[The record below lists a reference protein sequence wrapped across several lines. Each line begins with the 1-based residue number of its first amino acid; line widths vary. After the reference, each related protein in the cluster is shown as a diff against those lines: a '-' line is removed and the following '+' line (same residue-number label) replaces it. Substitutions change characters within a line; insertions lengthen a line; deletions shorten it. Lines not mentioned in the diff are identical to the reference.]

1 MLLLGIVFLLLL
13 LINMP
18 IAFVIGISGLAWFSQ
33 TPGFTYAVAAQRV
46 VAQTQSIAF
55 LAVPFFIFAGSLMNH
70 TGITRHLISFSRLL
84 TRRMVGGIAQVSVLL
99 STLMGGVS
107 GSAVAD
113 ASMEARILGPEMI
126 KRGYSKGYAAGVIC
140 LTSLITATI
149 PPSLGLLTINAL
161 TAADSVLIPIQTEYY
176 ALEGVTAL
184 VSTVNRLQHSVNKA
198 IQLEGVVL
206 TMYDGRTNLSLQV
219 ASQVKKHFRG
229 KVFSAI
235 IPRNVRLG
243 EAPSHGQPIHLYDPR
258 SAGAEA
264 YRALAAELVKRNAG

>member
-1 MLLLGIVFLLLL
+1 MGKIIAVANQKGGVGKTTTAINLAACLAELGKKVL
-13 LINMP
+13 LIDLDPQGN
-18 IAFVIGISGLAWFSQ
+18 ASSGAGIQAGARTSYELLIELQSPEKAVVK
-33 TPGFTYAVAAQRV
+33 TAVAGLDLLPSDIRLAAAEVELVQIPQREYRLKQALGDLAAQYDYC
-46 VAQTQSIAF
+46 
-55 LAVPFFIFAGSLMNH
+55 
-70 TGITRHLISFSRLL
+70 LI
-84 TRRMVGGIAQVSVLL
+84 
-99 STLMGGVS
+99 
-107 GSAVAD
+107 D
-113 ASMEARILGPEMI
+113 
-126 KRGYSKGYAAGVIC
+126 C
-140 LTSLITATI
+140 

-198 IQLEGVVL
+198 LQLEGVVL

>member
-1 MLLLGIVFLLLL
+1 MGKIIAVANQKGGVGKTTTAINLAACLAELGKKVLLLDLDPQGNATSGAGIQAGARTSYEL
-13 LINMP
+13 LIDQLP
-18 IAFVIGISGLAWFSQ
+18 
-33 TPGFTYAVAAQRV
+33 PAQAV
-46 VAQTQSIAF
+46 VAS
-55 LAVPFFIFAGSLMNH
+55 AVPGLDLLPSDIRLAAAEVELVQLPQREYRLKQSL
-70 TGITRHLISFSRLL
+70 GDLAERYDYCLI
-84 TRRMVGGIAQVSVLL
+84 
-99 STLMGGVS
+99 
-107 GSAVAD
+107 D
-113 ASMEARILGPEMI
+113 
-126 KRGYSKGYAAGVIC
+126 C
-140 LTSLITATI
+140 

-184 VSTVNRLQHSVNKA
+184 MNTINRLQHSVNRA
-198 IQLEGVVL
+198 LQLEGVVL

-243 EAPSHGQPIHLYDPR
+243 EAPSHGQPIHVYDPR

-264 YRALAAELVKRNAG
+264 YRALAAELIKRNAG

>member
-1 MLLLGIVFLLLL
+1 MGKIIAVANQKGGVGKTTTAINLAACLAELGKKVL
-13 LINMP
+13 LIDLDPQGNASSGAGIQAGAHTSYELL
-18 IAFVIGISGLAWFSQ
+18 IALQPPEKAVVK
-33 TPGFTYAVAAQRV
+33 TAVAGLDLLPSDIRLAAAEVELVQIPQREYRLKQALGDLAAQYDYC
-46 VAQTQSIAF
+46 
-55 LAVPFFIFAGSLMNH
+55 
-70 TGITRHLISFSRLL
+70 LI
-84 TRRMVGGIAQVSVLL
+84 
-99 STLMGGVS
+99 
-107 GSAVAD
+107 D
-113 ASMEARILGPEMI
+113 
-126 KRGYSKGYAAGVIC
+126 C
-140 LTSLITATI
+140 

-198 IQLEGVVL
+198 LQLEGVVL